1 MEKEVL
7 LESDSDE
14 VAGGLYVLMLTP
26 DQFEAIDRAGY
37 VKSGKISE
45 DDIPDIQSFL
55 KANGYSDILNIKCV
69 N

>member
-7 LESDSDE
+7 LESDLDE
-14 VAGGLYVLMLTP
+14 
-26 DQFEAIDRAGY
+26 FEAVDRAGY

-55 KANGYSDILNIKCV
+55 KASGYSDILNIKCV

>member
-7 LESDSDE
+7 LESDLDE

-26 DQFEAIDRAGY
+26 DQFEAVDRAGY

-45 DDIPDIQSFL
+45 DDIPYIQSFL
-55 KANGYSDILNIKCV
+55 KASGYSDILNIKCV